1 MLINVCTVKGD
12 KKVLKEIKQ
21 LHDANPKGK
30 IIVGGCVTKEMILKI
45 EQIIPN
51 ASIINTDNI
60 TKIIDVVNSD
70 VPIRL
75 IDRKKE
81 IKVMLPRIRN
91 NDVISIIPIS
101 QGCTSACTYCS
112 TKLIKGNIFSYLL
125 EKIILEIKQSVNEGC
140 KEIYLTSQDNS
151 DYGFD
156 WDKKCHLPRLINK
169 ITELEGDFWIRV
181 GMMNPIGIMPILD
194 ELIEAY
200 KSEKVYKFI
209 HVPIQAGSNTV
220 LKKMA
225 RRYKVEDF
233 KMMVQKFRKEIP
245 DITVSTDIIVGF
257 PNESEE
263 DFEKTLEIVKEI
275 KFDVIN
281 IARFVPREGT
291 FAYSMQNQ
299 ILENSKKERSTKL
312 TTLFREISLEKN
324 KKWIGWQGKMI
335 INEKLKD
342 GKFIGRNYAYKPIIL
357 LSKNKKLKFGDIIQV
372 KIVDASKFV
381 LKAEIIKN

>member
-1 MLINVCTVKGD
+1 MNTKNNDKFFMQQAIGLALKAKGNTSPNPVVGAVIVKNGKVVSSGYHRRCGGDHAEVIALKKANGEDIKGATLYVTLEPCNHWGNTPPCVDSVIESGISEVVIAIKDPNPLTNGRSINKLRSAKLKVRVGVLAEEAAAINEAFIKHVKFGMPFVVAKCAQTLD
-12 KKVLKEIKQ
+12 
-21 LHDANPKGK
+21 GK
-30 IIVGGCVTKEMILKI
+30 IAAASGHSKWITSSKTRDYTHKLRDEFDAIL
-45 EQIIPN
+45 
-51 ASIINTDNI
+51 
-60 TKIIDVVNSD
+60 V
-70 VPIRL
+70 
-75 IDRKKE
+75 
-81 IKVMLPRIRN
+81 
-91 NDVISIIPIS
+91 
-101 QGCTSACTYCS
+101 
-112 TKLIKGNIFSYLL
+112 
-125 EKIILEIKQSVNEGC
+125 
-140 KEIYLTSQDNS
+140 
-151 DYGFD
+151 
-156 WDKKCHLPRLINK
+156 
-169 ITELEGDFWIRV
+169 
-181 GMMNPIGIMPILD
+181 
-194 ELIEAY
+194 
-200 KSEKVYKFI
+200 
-209 HVPIQAGSNTV
+209 GSNTV